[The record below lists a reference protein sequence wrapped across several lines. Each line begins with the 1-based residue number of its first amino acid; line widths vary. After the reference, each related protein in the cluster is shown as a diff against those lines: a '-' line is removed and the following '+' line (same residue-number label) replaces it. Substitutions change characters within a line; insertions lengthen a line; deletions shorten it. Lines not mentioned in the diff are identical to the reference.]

1 MTKYPNREAL
11 RKAHDIYRD
20 AMRSFIIRCLRKVR
34 GEQVEDLI
42 RDSLSYEETEHNGNI
57 EAAID
62 IKHFPHIIRKYW
74 HRDRGFSQQFN
85 SNSKVQYK
93 TGVIADGRNL
103 WAHPGVEDLDA
114 ERTRADLTYVAE
126 VLGEI
131 KNQEAKREVEDIR
144 DRLFSHEEEEHT
156 ADVSDQLEVVRAENT
171 ELKKQ
176 LQITSSRLEE
186 VETEWIASE
195 ERLTD
200 MSNLL
205 KSVEAENADLKK
217 RLLEKEN
224 RLQTVESER
233 NERIETLSEQLIDNP
248 TKLEAKEGTLS
259 TLLDQLKKAKV
270 EKAKKPSTQK
280 VSEPKLSIAEKF
292 RAANTLKDRV
302 EIGRKVA
309 ELRINAQGSR
319 PMSWCRIREKLGLK
333 NDEFHKVIR
342 LEDHFQE
349 SVVERIESFE
359 GGWQYSGKLNV
370 LLGFEPVGELANRI
384 EACKRVPRVEPK
396 EDAKSYEYEG
406 ESLNTPIIRSILNTS
421 YPWQGSLPISAI
433 LEVLTQYH
441 LERGGNPTQLR
452 DFRTNTYDILCE
464 MEAKGRA
471 ERYREGNKDYW
482 CLI

>member
-20 AMRSFIIRCLRKVR
+20 AMRSFIVRCLRKVR
-34 GEQVEDLI
+34 GKQVKDLI
-42 RDSLSYEETEHNGNI
+42 RDSLPYEEVEQFKEDLQEHNRNI

-74 HRDRGFSQQFN
+74 HRDRVFSQQFN
-85 SNSKVQYK
+85 ANSKVQYK
-93 TGVIADGRNL
+93 TGTIADGRNL

-114 ERTRADLTYVAE
+114 ERTRADLTYVAD

-131 KNQEAKREVEDIR
+131 KNQDAKREVEDIR
-144 DRLFSHEEEEHT
+144 DRLFSDEEEEHT
-156 ADVSDQLEVVRAENT
+156 ADVSEQLEVVRAENT

-176 LQITSSRLEE
+176 LNTTSSRLEE
-186 VETEWIASE
+186 MKTERLASE

-205 KSVEAENADLKK
+205 KSVETENADLKK

-233 NERIETLSEQLIDNP
+233 NERLKTL
-248 TKLEAKEGTLS
+248 AS
-259 TLLDQLKKAKV
+259 TG
-270 EKAKKPSTQK
+270 K
-280 VSEPKLSIAEKF
+280 VSEPKSSIAEKF
-292 RAANTLKDRV
+292 RAATTLEDRV

-309 ELRINAQGSR
+309 ELRINSQGSR
-319 PMSWCRIREKLGLK
+319 PMSWRRIREKLGLK
-333 NDEFHKVIR
+333 NDEFHKVVR
-342 LEDHFQE
+342 LEDHFKE

-359 GGWQYSGKLNV
+359 GSWQYSGKLNV

-384 EACKRVPRVEPK
+384 EACKRAPKVEPK
-396 EDAKSYEYEG
+396 GDAKSYEYEG
-406 ESLNTPIIRSILNTS
+406 EPLNTPILRSILNTS

-441 LERGGNPTQLR
+441 LERGGSPTQLR

-464 MEAKGRA
+464 MEAEGRA
-471 ERYREGNKDYW
+471 ERYREGNTDYW

>member
-20 AMRSFIIRCLRKVR
+20 AMRSFIVRCLKRVQ
-34 GEQVEDLI
+34 GEKVEDLI
-42 RDSLSYEETEHNGNI
+42 QDSLNDWEVEQFKQDLQQYNRKP
-57 EAAID
+57 EASID
-62 IKHFPHIIRKYW
+62 IKNFPNIIRKYW
-74 HRDRGFSQQFN
+74 FCDRGFRQEFDF
-85 SNSKVQYK
+85 NSKVRSK
-93 TGVIADGRNL
+93 TETIVEGRNF
-103 WAHPGVEDLDA
+103 WAHPGLKDVDPDH
-114 ERTRADLTYVAE
+114 TRANLTYVAE

-131 KNQEAKREVEDIR
+131 KNQDAKREVEDIR
-144 DRLFSHEEEEHT
+144 DRLFSDEEEEHT

-176 LQITSSRLEE
+176 LNTASSRLEE
-186 VETEWIASE
+186 METEWIASE

-200 MSNLL
+200 MSNRLE
-205 KSVEAENADLKK
+205 SVEAENADLKK

-224 RLQTVESER
+224 RLQAVESES
-233 NERIETLSEQLIDNP
+233 NERLKTL
-248 TKLEAKEGTLS
+248 AS
-259 TLLDQLKKAKV
+259 TR
-270 EKAKKPSTQK
+270 K
-280 VSEPKLSIAEKF
+280 VSAPKSSIAEKF
-292 RAANTLKDRV
+292 RAATTLEDRV

-309 ELRINAQGSR
+309 ALRINAEGSQGMAWR
-319 PMSWCRIREKLGLK
+319 KIREELRRTEGLHLEQE
-333 NDEFHKVIR
+333 DLREVIR
-342 LEDHFQE
+342 REDHFKE

-384 EACKRVPRVEPK
+384 EACKLTPKVEPK

-406 ESLNTPIIRSILNTS
+406 EPLNTPMIRSILNTS
-421 YPWQGSLPISAI
+421 YPWQGSLPISSI

-441 LERGGNPTQLR
+441 LERGGSPTQLR

-464 MEAKGRA
+464 MEAEGRA

-482 CLI
+482 YLI

>member
-20 AMRSFIIRCLRKVR
+20 AMRSFIIRCLRKVQ
-34 GEQVEDLI
+34 GERVEDLI
-42 RDSLSYEETEHNGNI
+42 QDALSYEEVEHNGNI

-62 IKHFPHIIRKYW
+62 INHFPHIIRKYW
-74 HRDRGFSQQFN
+74 HRARGFSQQFN
-85 SNSKVQYK
+85 SNSKIQSK

-131 KNQEAKREVEDIR
+131 KNQDAKREVEDIR
-144 DRLFSHEEEEHT
+144 DRLFSQEEEEHT

-171 ELKKQ
+171 ELKEQ
-176 LQITSSRLEE
+176 LNAASSRFKE
-186 VETEWIASE
+186 VETEWITSE

-224 RLQTVESER
+224 RLQTVESES
-233 NERIETLSEQLIDNP
+233 NERIKTL
-248 TKLEAKEGTLS
+248 AS
-259 TLLDQLKKAKV
+259 TR
-270 EKAKKPSTQK
+270 K
-280 VSEPKLSIAEKF
+280 VSEPKPSIAEKF
-292 RAANTLKDRV
+292 RAANTLEDHV

-309 ELRINAQGSR
+309 ELRINASGSK
-319 PMSWCRIREKLGLK
+319 PLAWKKIRKKLGLK
-333 NDEFHKVIR
+333 NDEFHKGIR
-342 LEDHFQE
+342 LEDHFKE
-349 SVVERIESFE
+349 SVVERIESFK
-359 GGWQYSGKLNV
+359 GGWQYSGQLNV

-384 EACKRVPRVEPK
+384 EACKLAPKVEPK

-406 ESLNTPIIRSILNTS
+406 EPLNTPIIRSILNTS
-421 YPWQGSLPISAI
+421 YPWQGSLPVSAI
-433 LEVLTQYH
+433 LEVITQYH
-441 LERGGNPTQLR
+441 LERGGIPTQLR
-452 DFRTNTYDILCE
+452 DFRTTTYDILCE
-464 MEAKGRA
+464 MEAEGRA

-482 CLI
+482 QLN

>member
-34 GEQVEDLI
+34 GAQVEDLI
-42 RDSLSYEETEHNGNI
+42 RDSLSYEEAEQFKENLQEHNGNI

-74 HRDRGFSQQFN
+74 HRDRVFSQQFN

-103 WAHPGVEDLDA
+103 WAHPGIENLDS
-114 ERTRADLTYVAE
+114 ERTRADLTYVAD

-131 KNQEAKREVEDIR
+131 KNQDAKREVENIR

-156 ADVSDQLEVVRAENT
+156 TDVSDQLEVVRAENAD
-171 ELKKQ
+171 LKKQ
-176 LQITSSRLEE
+176 LNATSSRLEE
-186 VETEWIASE
+186 METEWLASD

-224 RLQTVESER
+224 RLQTVESES
-233 NERIETLSEQLIDNP
+233 NERIKTLS
-248 TKLEAKEGTLS
+248 
-259 TLLDQLKKAKV
+259 
-270 EKAKKPSTQK
+270 STQK
-280 VSEPKLSIAEKF
+280 VSEPKPSIAEKF
-292 RAANTLKDRV
+292 RAANTLEDRV

-333 NDEFHKVIR
+333 NDEFHKVVR

-359 GGWQYSGKLNV
+359 GGWKYSGKLNV
-370 LLGFEPVGELANRI
+370 LLRFEPVGELANRI
-384 EACKRVPRVEPK
+384 EACKLAPKIEPK

-406 ESLNTPIIRSILNTS
+406 EPLNTPIIRSILNTLE
-421 YPWQGSLPISAI
+421 PWRGSLPVSAI
-433 LEVLTQYH
+433 LDVLTQYH
-441 LERGGNPTQLR
+441 LERGGSPTQLR
-452 DFRTNTYDILCE
+452 DFHTNTYDILCE
-464 MEAKGRA
+464 MEAEGRA
-471 ERYREGNKDYW
+471 ERYREGNTDYW
-482 CLI
+482 RLI

>member
-1 MTKYPNREAL
+1 MKKYPNREAL

-42 RDSLSYEETEHNGNI
+42 RDSLPYEEEIEKFKGNLQEHNANV

-62 IKHFPHIIRKYW
+62 INHFPHIMRKYW
-74 HRDRGFSQQFN
+74 HRDRVFSQQFN
-85 SNSKVQYK
+85 ANSKVQYK
-93 TGVIADGRNL
+93 TGAIADGRNL
-103 WAHPGVEDLDA
+103 WAHPGVEDLDP
-114 ERTRADLTYVAE
+114 ERTRADLTYVAD

-131 KNQEAKREVEDIR
+131 NNQEAKREVEDIR

-156 ADVSDQLEVVRAENT
+156 ADVSDQLGVVRAENT

-176 LQITSSRLEE
+176 LDTTSSRLEE
-186 VETEWIASE
+186 MEAEWIASD

-217 RLLEKEN
+217 QLLEKEN

-233 NERIETLSEQLIDNP
+233 NERIKTL
-248 TKLEAKEGTLS
+248 AS
-259 TLLDQLKKAKV
+259 TR
-270 EKAKKPSTQK
+270 K
-280 VSEPKLSIAEKF
+280 VSEPKSSIAEKF
-292 RAANTLKDRV
+292 RAANTLEDRV

-319 PMSWCRIREKLGLK
+319 PMSWRRIREKLGLK
-333 NDEFHKVIR
+333 SDEFHKVVR

-384 EACKRVPRVEPK
+384 EACKPAPKVEPK

-406 ESLNTPIIRSILNTS
+406 EPLNTPIIRSILNTS

-441 LERGGNPTQLR
+441 LERGGSPTQLK

-464 MEAKGRA
+464 MEAEGRA
-471 ERYREGNKDYW
+471 ERYRKGNKDYW

>member
-1 MTKYPNREAL
+1 MKKYPNREAL

-42 RDSLSYEETEHNGNI
+42 RDSLPYEEEIEKFKGNLQEHNANV

-62 IKHFPHIIRKYW
+62 INHFPHIMRKYW
-74 HRDRGFSQQFN
+74 HRDRVFSQQFN
-85 SNSKVQYK
+85 ANSKVQYK
-93 TGVIADGRNL
+93 TGAIADGRNL
-103 WAHPGVEDLDA
+103 WAHPGVEDLDP
-114 ERTRADLTYVAE
+114 ERTRADLTYVAD

-131 KNQEAKREVEDIR
+131 NNQEAKREVEDIR
-144 DRLFSHEEEEHT
+144 DRLFSHEEEEYT
-156 ADVSDQLEVVRAENT
+156 ADVSDQLEVVRVENT
-171 ELKKQ
+171 DLKKQ
-176 LQITSSRLEE
+176 LDTTSSRLEE
-186 VETEWIASE
+186 MEAEWIASD

-217 RLLEKEN
+217 QLLEKEN

-233 NERIETLSEQLIDNP
+233 NERIKTL
-248 TKLEAKEGTLS
+248 AS
-259 TLLDQLKKAKV
+259 TR
-270 EKAKKPSTQK
+270 K
-280 VSEPKLSIAEKF
+280 VSEPKSSIAEKF
-292 RAANTLKDRV
+292 RAANTLEDRV

-319 PMSWCRIREKLGLK
+319 PMSWRRIREKLGLK
-333 NDEFHKVIR
+333 SDEFHKVVR

-384 EACKRVPRVEPK
+384 EACKPAPKVEPK

-406 ESLNTPIIRSILNTS
+406 EPLNTPIIRSILNTP

-441 LERGGNPTQLR
+441 LERGGSPTQLR

-464 MEAKGRA
+464 MEAEGRA
-471 ERYREGNKDYW
+471 ERYRKGNKDYW